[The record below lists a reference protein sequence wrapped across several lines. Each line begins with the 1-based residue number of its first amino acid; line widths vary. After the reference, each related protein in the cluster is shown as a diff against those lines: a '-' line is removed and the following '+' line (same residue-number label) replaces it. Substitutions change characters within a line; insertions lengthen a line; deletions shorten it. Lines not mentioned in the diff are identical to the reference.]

1 VTERRTSALA
11 RAIARVLLTHGA
23 TLATA
28 ESVTGG
34 RIAAACTA
42 LRGSSQWFECAFVTY
57 TPSAKTRLLG
67 VDSALIARHGIV
79 SESVA
84 RAMAE
89 GALAHC
95 NAHIAVATTGLAGPD
110 GDDGSTPIGTVCFAW
125 SHRCGDRGVSIQS
138 SSHVFSGTR
147 TQIQNEAVR
156 VALEGV
162 LAVLESRAGAM

>member
-1 VTERRTSALA
+1 VSGTQPLA
-11 RAIARVLLTHGA
+11 RAVARALVARGG

-42 LRGSSQWFECAFVTY
+42 LPGSSRWFECAFVTY

-89 GALAHC
+89 GALEHC
-95 NAHIAVATTGLAGPD
+95 NAHIAAATTGLAGPD
-110 GDDGSTPIGTVCFAW
+110 RDDGSTQIGTVCFAW
-125 SHRCGDRGVSIQS
+125 SERRRDRGVITRSE
-138 SSHVFSGTR
+138 SHFFSGSR
-147 TQIQNEAVR
+147 AQVQSQAVR

-162 LAVLESRAGAM
+162 LAVLEPNHQPR